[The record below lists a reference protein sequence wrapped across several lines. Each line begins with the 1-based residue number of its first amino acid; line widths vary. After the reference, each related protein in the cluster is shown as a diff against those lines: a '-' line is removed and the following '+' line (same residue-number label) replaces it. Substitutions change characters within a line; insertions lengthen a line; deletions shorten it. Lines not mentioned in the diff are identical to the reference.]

1 MDFLKQKE
9 KRDEDFFALFS
20 PFECIDI
27 YAYVNFVL
35 DMTDLPYHEF
45 FAMYTDLNEMLDWIL
60 FAMDM
65 DTEMPDWS
73 LGENSG
79 CGCSM
84 LDWTGLLV
92 FLFVGV
98 LDYAVLWSAW
108 ICFLSGFGF

>member
-1 MDFLKQKE
+1 
-9 KRDEDFFALFS
+9 
-20 PFECIDI
+20 
-27 YAYVNFVL
+27 
-35 DMTDLPYHEF
+35 MTDLPYHEF

-79 CGCSM
+79 CGSSM

-98 LDYAVLWSAW
+98 LDSAVLWSAW
-108 ICFLSGFGF
+108 ICFLFGVRLLTTRCPSRLENRNNSSDIYRPAFFERKTMLF